1 METVEFS
8 LYSTSSEN
16 SEILTALY
24 QFWCPSP
31 YLHVPPFLE
40 QFCGSIWFLTM
51 SLPFLSSLILA
62 TSVHLAVESL
72 VCQSL
77 GSFLGYLYWYR
88 WYLIVSLGQGKLSI
102 LLLCH
107 LPRKSQYFSYS
118 SDNYPE
124 REELAHVVVL
134 FLMFLE
140 VSIQFSTVTAPIYN
154 LTNSVQRFLFLC
166 IFSSICYFL
175 SFDNNHS
182 NRYEMI
188 INFHLTISIIDH
200 LFLCLLAICMF
211 LLADLSIQIICSFF
225 NWVV

>member
-1 METVEFS
+1 MDA
-8 LYSTSSEN
+8 LSTPP
-16 SEILTALY
+16 
-24 QFWCPSP
+24 CPSLP
-31 YLHVPPFLE
+31 GTVPWIHLVPHHVSAIFI
-40 QFCGSIWFLTM
+40 FFDFGHFSTFSCGESG
-51 SLPFLSSLILA
+51 LPVLS
-62 TSVHLAVESL
+62 
-72 VCQSL
+72 
-77 GSFLGYLYWYR
+77 SFLGYLYWYR

-107 LPRKSQYFSYS
+107 LPRKSQYFLYS

-124 REELAHVVVL
+124 REELAHVVIL

-166 IFSSICYFL
+166 IFSSTCYFL

-200 LFLCLLAICMF
+200 LFVCLLAICM
-211 LLADLSIQIICSFF
+211 LPLVDLSVQIIFF
-225 NWVV
+225 F